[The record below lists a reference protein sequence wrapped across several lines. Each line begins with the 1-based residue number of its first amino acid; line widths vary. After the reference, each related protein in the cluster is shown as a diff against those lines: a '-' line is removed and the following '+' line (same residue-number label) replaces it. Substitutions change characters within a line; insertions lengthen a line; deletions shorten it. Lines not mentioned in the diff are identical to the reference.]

1 MKTLVVVD
9 RPENWPLEI
18 PGVEVVAALE
28 YLTAD
33 RFGGSG
39 LRVLNLCRS
48 YRYQTLGY
56 YVSLLALSRGHRPL
70 PSVTTIQDLRTWS
83 IVRVLSEE
91 LEELIQKSLE
101 PLQSDEF
108 ELSIYFGENM
118 AKRYRRLARRLY
130 ELFPAP
136 LLRARFR
143 RRHAEW
149 EMVGLRLIGTKDVPE
164 GHRPFVIEAASRHVR
179 RRDRPPNRPVG
190 RYDLAILVEDGEEEP
205 PSDERAIKK
214 LVKAGEAVG
223 FEVDLISPDDY
234 GRVGEYDALFL
245 RMTTGVEHVTYRF
258 ARRAKAEGLVVID
271 EPDAILRCMN
281 KVFLHELLSRHK
293 VPTPK
298 TRVVHR
304 DNLER
309 ISGELGFPCILKRPD
324 SAFSQGVKRA
334 DDLEAFR
341 KLAAEYLETSELL
354 IAQEFLPTEFDW
366 RIGVLGGRALYAC
379 RYYMAKGHWQII
391 QHQGKST
398 RYGKVDT
405 VPLGGAP
412 SDVVALAVRAANLI
426 GDGLFGV
433 DLKEGPSGPM
443 VIEVNDNPSLESGY
457 EDAILGDELYEAVMR
472 WFLDRLDRLR
482 GTNRNEARNG
492 AA

>member
-1 MKTLVVVD
+1 VKTLVVVD

-18 PGVEVVAALE
+18 PEVEVVRSLE
-28 YLTAD
+28 YLTSE
-33 RFGGSG
+33 RFAGSG
-39 LRVLNLCRS
+39 MRVLNLCRS

-83 IVRVLSEE
+83 IVRSLSEE
-91 LEELIQKSLE
+91 LDELIQRCLA
-101 PLQSDEF
+101 PLQSDDF
-108 ELSIYFGENM
+108 ELSIYFSENL

-143 RRHAEW
+143 RTRDEW
-149 EMVGLRLIGTKDVPE
+149 EMVGLRLIGTKHIPE
-164 GHRPFVIEAASRHVR
+164 AHRPFVIEAAGRHLR
-179 RRDRPPNRPVG
+179 RRERAANRPIG
-190 RYDLAILVEDGEEEP
+190 RYDLAILVEEGEEEA
-205 PSDERAIKK
+205 PSDERAIRK
-214 LVKAGEAVG
+214 LVKAGEALG
-223 FEVDLISPDDY
+223 FEVDLVSPDDY
-234 GRVGEYDALFL
+234 GRIGEYDALFL

-293 VPTPK
+293 LPTPK

-304 DNLER
+304 ENLEQVA
-309 ISGELGFPCILKRPD
+309 SELGFPCILKRPD

-334 DDLEAFR
+334 DDVDSFR
-341 KLAAEYLETSELL
+341 KLAAQFLEISELL

-366 RIGVLGGRALYAC
+366 RIGVLGGKALYAC
-379 RYYMAKGHWQII
+379 RYYMASGHWQII
-391 QHQGKST
+391 QHEGRST

-405 VPLGGAP
+405 LALD
-412 SDVVALAVRAANLI
+412 DVSPAILALAVRAANLI

-433 DLKEGPSGPM
+433 DLKETPAGPT
-443 VIEVNDNPSLESGY
+443 VIEVNDNPSLESGF
-457 EDAILGDELYEAVMR
+457 EDAVLGDALYEAIMR
-472 WFLDRLDRLR
+472 WFLDKLDRLR
-482 GTNRNEARNG
+482 GNVRNG
-492 AA
+492 AAGAPA

>member
-28 YLTAD
+28 YLTAE
-33 RFGGSG
+33 RFAGPG

-70 PSVTTIQDLRTWS
+70 PSATTIQDLRTWS
-83 IVRVLSEE
+83 IVRALSEE
-91 LEELIQKSLE
+91 LDELIQHSLA
-101 PLQSDEF
+101 PLQSDDF
-108 ELSIYFGENM
+108 ELSIYFSENM
-118 AKRYRRLARRLY
+118 AKRYRRLARRFY

-143 RRHAEW
+143 RRHDEW
-149 EMVGLRLIGTKDVPE
+149 ELTGLRLIGTKDVQE
-164 GHRPFVIEAASRHVR
+164 AHRPFVIEAAGRHLR
-179 RRDRPPNRPVG
+179 RRERAANRPVG
-190 RYDLAILVEDGEEEP
+190 RYDLAILVEEGEAEP
-205 PSDERAIKK
+205 PSDEKAIKK

-223 FEVDLISPDDY
+223 LEVDLVSPDDY
-234 GRVGEYDALFL
+234 GRIGEYDALFL

-293 VPTPK
+293 LPTPR

-309 ISGELGFPCILKRPD
+309 VGSELGFPCILKRPD

-334 DDLEAFR
+334 DDVEAFR
-341 KLAAEYLETSELL
+341 ELAAEYLETSELL

-366 RIGVLGGRALYAC
+366 RIGVLGGRPLYAC
-379 RYYMAKGHWQII
+379 RYHMARGHWQIV
-391 QHQGKST
+391 QHEGTST

-405 VPLGGAP
+405 LALEDVPAE
-412 SDVVALAVRAANLI
+412 VVVLAVLGANLI

-443 VIEVNDNPSLESGY
+443 IIEVNDNPNLEAGY
-457 EDAILGDELYEAVMR
+457 EDAVLGDALYESIMR
-472 WFLDRLDRLR
+472 WFLDKLDLLR
-482 GTNRNEARNG
+482 GQAKNG
-492 AA
+492 PA